1 MASLKEKTMREL
13 IDLEI
18 AARLI
23 CSKYENMA
31 KIEGEF
37 TQEIND
43 QFQNAKAK
51 YDSVLA
57 EIEKRVNEI

>member
-37 TQEIND
+37 TQDIND
-43 QFQNAKAK
+43 QFQNAKSK
-51 YDSVLA
+51 YDKVLA

>member
-1 MASLKEKTMREL
+1 MANLKDKTIREL

-18 AARLI
+18 ATRLI

-37 TQEIND
+37 TQSINEL
-43 QFQNAKAK
+43 FQGAKSK
-51 YDSVLA
+51 YDKVID

>member
-1 MASLKEKTMREL
+1 MASLKEKSIREL

-23 CSKYENMA
+23 CSKYENLA

-43 QFQNAKAK
+43 LFQNAKNK
-51 YDSVLA
+51 YDKVVA
-57 EIEKRVNEI
+57 EIEKRVNEL